1 MTVRKL
7 RAVAAALLLGSATLA
22 GTVVLTSA
30 PAAAAVRAAVGK
42 PLQDAIALLN
52 QKNYKA
58 AMAKVSEA
66 EAVANKTPEE
76 TNTIAQVKNAIAIN
90 SGDTSTPQGA
100 KAKFA
105 NDYNARKFKD
115 VIADGD
121 ALKKNGVLDASSMQI
136 IAQAYFESGD
146 KAGCEKYIKNNFSS
160 PGDTTLELLM
170 RCAYDAGDDETQRNA
185 LETLVAHTGKPEYWS
200 NLLKLTEHAQGMRDA
215 DTLSVYRLKLLTG
228 TINGAD
234 GKETASN
241 YFLLAQIALQ
251 LGFAP
256 EAQAVITKGQ
266 ASVKELNDA
275 RTNKLLELAKGQAA
289 ADVANLPKN
298 LAAANAAPQG
308 DALVKIAEDQW
319 GQGKA
324 KDAIGTAQAALK
336 KPLTDKNHATIIL
349 GMAYLG
355 AGQKADA
362 VKTFDSVKGPA
373 GDKNAMI
380 AHLWSLYAR
389 R

>member
-22 GTVVLTSA
+22 GAVILTSA

-42 PLQDAIALLN
+42 PLQEAISLLN
-52 QKNYKA
+52 QKNYA
-58 AMAKVSEA
+58 AAKAKVSEA
-66 EAVANKTPEE
+66 EAVANKTAEE
-76 TNTIAQVKNAIAIN
+76 TSTIAQVKNAIAIN
-90 SGDTSTPQGA
+90 SGDTATPQGA

-170 RCAYDAGDDETQRNA
+170 RCAYDAGDDDTQRQA
-185 LETLVAHTGKPEYWS
+185 LETLVAHTGKPEYWT
-200 NLLKLTEHAQGMRDA
+200 NLLKLSEHAQGMRDA

-228 TINGAD
+228 TIS
-234 GKETASN
+234 GKDE
-241 YFLLAQIALQ
+241 YFLLAQLALQ

-256 EAQAVITKGQ
+256 EAQAVIVKGQ
-266 ASVKELNDA
+266 AAVKELNDA
-275 RTNKLLELAKGQAA
+275 RTNKLLDLAKGQAA
-289 ADVANLPKN
+289 ADVANLSKN

-308 DALVKIAEDQW
+308 DALIKIGEDQW

-324 KDAIGTAQAALK
+324 KDAIATIQAGLK

>member
-7 RAVAAALLLGSATLA
+7 RAVAAALLLGTATLA
-22 GTVVLTSA
+22 GTVVLTTA
-30 PAAAAVRAAVGK
+30 PAMAAVRASVGK
-42 PLQDAIALLN
+42 PLQEAIALLN
-52 QKNYKA
+52 QKNYA
-58 AMAKVSEA
+58 AAKAKVSEA

-76 TNTIAQVKNAIAIN
+76 TSTIAQVKNAIAIN

-170 RCAYDAGDDETQRNA
+170 RCAYDAGDEDTQRQA

-215 DTLSVYRLKLLTG
+215 DTLSVYRLRLLTG
-228 TINGAD
+228 TIGD
-234 GKETASN
+234 GKEGAAN
-241 YFLLAQIALQ
+241 YFLLAQLALQ
-251 LGFAP
+251 LGFP
-256 EAQAVITKGQ
+256 SEAQAVLTKGQ
-266 ASVKELNDA
+266 AAVKELNDP
-275 RTNKLLELAKGQAA
+275 RTNKLLDLAKGQAA
-289 ADVANLPKN
+289 ADVANMSKN
-298 LAAANAAPQG
+298 LAAANASPQG
-308 DALVKIAEDQW
+308 DALVKLGEDQW

-324 KDAIGTAQAALK
+324 KDAIGTIQAGLK
-336 KPLTDKNHATIIL
+336 KPVADKNAATIRL

>member
-22 GTVVLTSA
+22 GTMALTSS
-30 PAAAAVRAAVGK
+30 PAVAAVRAAVGK
-42 PLQDAIALLN
+42 PLLDAQALMG
-52 QKNYKA
+52 QGNYKA
-58 AMAKVSEA
+58 AMAKVNEA
-66 EAVANKTPEE
+66 EAVVNKTPEE
-76 TNTIAQVKNAIAIN
+76 TSIIAQMKNAIAVK
-90 SGDTSTPQGA
+90 SGDVSIGGAVAA

-115 VIADGD
+115 VIADGEIM
-121 ALKKNGVLDASSMQI
+121 KKAGALDAQTMQL

-170 RCAYDAGDDETQRNA
+170 RCAYDAGDDDTQRQT
-185 LETLVAHTGKPEYWS
+185 LETLVAHTGKPEYWN

-228 TINGAD
+228 TIS
-234 GKETASN
+234 GKDE
-241 YFLLAQIALQ
+241 YFLLAQLALQ

-256 EAQAVITKGQ
+256 EAQAVIVKGQ
-266 ASVKELNDA
+266 AAVKELNDA
-275 RTNKLLELAKGQAA
+275 RTNKLLDLAKGQAA
-289 ADVANLPKN
+289 ADVANLSKN

>member
-22 GTVVLTSA
+22 GTVVLTSS
-30 PAAAAVRAAVGK
+30 PAIAAVRASVGK

-52 QKNYKA
+52 QKNYA
-58 AMAKVSEA
+58 AAKAKVSEA

-76 TNTIAQVKNAIAIN
+76 TSTIAAVKNAIAIN

-121 ALKKNGVLDASSMQI
+121 ALKKNGILDASSMQI
-136 IAQAYFESGD
+136 IAQAYYESGD
-146 KAGCEKYIKNNFSS
+146 KAGCEKYIKSNFSS

-170 RCAYDAGDDETQRNA
+170 RCAYDNQDDDTQRSA

-200 NLLKLTEHAQGMRDA
+200 NLLKLSEHAQGMRDA

-228 TINGAD
+228 TIS
-234 GKETASN
+234 GKDE
-241 YFLLAQIALQ
+241 YFLLAQLALQ

-256 EAQAVITKGQ
+256 EAQAVIVKGQ
-266 ASVKELNDA
+266 AAVKELNDA

-289 ADVANLPKN
+289 ADVANLSKN

-355 AGQKADA
+355 AGQKGDA

-373 GDKNAMI
+373 GDKNAMV

>member
-22 GTVVLTSA
+22 GTVVLTSS
-30 PAAAAVRAAVGK
+30 PAIAAVRASVGK

-52 QKNYKA
+52 QKNYA
-58 AMAKVSEA
+58 AAKAKVSEA
-66 EAVANKTPEE
+66 EAVANKTPED
-76 TNTIAQVKNAIAIN
+76 TSTIAAVKNAIAIN

-121 ALKKNGVLDASSMQI
+121 ALKKNGILDASSMQI
-136 IAQAYFESGD
+136 IAQAYYESGD
-146 KAGCEKYIKNNFSS
+146 KAGCEKYIKSNFSS

-170 RCAYDAGDDETQRNA
+170 RCAYDNQDDDTQRSA

-200 NLLKLTEHAQGMRDA
+200 NLLKLSEHAQGMRDA

-228 TINGAD
+228 TIS
-234 GKETASN
+234 GKDE
-241 YFLLAQIALQ
+241 YFLLAQLALQ

-256 EAQAVITKGQ
+256 EAQAVIVKGQ
-266 ASVKELNDA
+266 AAVKELNDA

-289 ADVANLPKN
+289 ADVANLSKN

-355 AGQKADA
+355 AGQKGDA

-373 GDKNAMI
+373 GDKNAMV